1 MNVIKAVRDYVS
13 KMVKLAP
20 GMKVLLLDVE
30 TVIELHNYNFMEIT
44 YNYLYNIFFVWFWPP
59 MLFVLFEN
67 KNLLF

>member
-44 YNYLYNIFFVWFWPP
+44 YNYLYNIFFV
-59 MLFVLFEN
+59 
-67 KNLLF
+67 